1 MVNLDAIS
9 LDLSYWSLLLAIV
22 AAGGFMRGFAGFGPT
37 MVMVPFLT
45 LLMSPREAVLLA
57 LSTDVLVMT
66 PMFPNAAKKAEWKP
80 IIPLVIGGFV
90 ATPFG
95 VWILV
100 IASPETMRMII
111 SIVVIGFAF
120 LLLSGWTYRGHKNT
134 LLSFLIGIISGTTNG
149 ASSIGG
155 PPIAVYFIAKGMS
168 PTTLRASLN
177 VVAFIMEGV
186 AALAIY
192 FAGNFSIKNV
202 ITIIILFPFMLL
214 FTWFGSLIFR
224 FSDPNIFKKSILYF
238 LIIFG
243 AYILIS
249 SL

>member
-1 MVNLDAIS
+1 MGIS
-9 LDLSYWSLLLAIV
+9 
-22 AAGGFMRGFAGFGPT
+22 
-37 MVMVPFLT
+37 
-45 LLMSPREAVLLA
+45 
-57 LSTDVLVMT
+57 
-66 PMFPNAAKKAEWKP
+66 
-80 IIPLVIGGFV
+80 PLNWG
-90 ATPFG
+90 
-95 VWILV
+95 
-100 IASPETMRMII
+100 
-111 SIVVIGFAF
+111 
-120 LLLSGWTYRGHKNT
+120 
-134 LLSFLIGIISGTTNG
+134 FLIGIFSGTTNG

-224 FSDPNIFKKSILYF
+224 FSDPNIFKKYMLYF